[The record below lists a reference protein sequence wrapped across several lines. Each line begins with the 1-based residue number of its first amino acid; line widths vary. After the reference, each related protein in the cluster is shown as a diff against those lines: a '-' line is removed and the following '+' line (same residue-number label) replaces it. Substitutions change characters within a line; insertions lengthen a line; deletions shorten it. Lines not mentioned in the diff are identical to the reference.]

1 MKIIF
6 FGNTEFSNPTLEK
19 CNASLDVVSVV
30 TNPSKR
36 MGRGRRFSDTPVK
49 ILADKLKINVIQVEN
64 LENKDFVQKLRD
76 LKPDLFVVVAY
87 KILPKLLLSIPTMGA
102 INLHSSLL
110 PKYRGAAPIQ
120 RSILNHDKI
129 TGISTFLIEPKVD
142 TGKILM
148 QKECKISDNDNYGSL
163 SSKLS
168 NIGAQ
173 LIVES
178 IEKYSS
184 GDFSPIIQDEKL
196 VTLAPKIKKEE
207 YIIDWKKDL
216 TTIDAQIKA
225 FSPHPGAY
233 TMINGKRLKIFEAKM
248 IKGIN
253 YKEVGKIINLSK
265 TCFEVTCLSGSL
277 KVYEVQIEGKKRM
290 SSKDF
295 MIGMSNLENVIL
307 G

>member
-1 MKIIF
+1 
-6 FGNTEFSNPTLEK
+6 
-19 CNASLDVVSVV
+19 
-30 TNPSKR
+30 
-36 MGRGRRFSDTPVK
+36 
-49 ILADKLKINVIQVEN
+49 
-64 LENKDFVQKLRD
+64 LENKDFIQKLKD

-87 KILPKLLLSIPTMGA
+87 KILPKLLLSIPTIGA

-129 TGISTFLIEPKVD
+129 TGLSTFLIEPKVD
-142 TGKILM
+142 TGKILL

-173 LIVES
+173 LIIES

-184 GDFSPIIQDEKL
+184 GNLSPIIQDEKL

-207 YIIDWKKDL
+207 YIIDWKQNL

-290 SSKDF
+290 SSNDF

>member
-19 CNASLDVVSVV
+19 CNTSLDVVSVV
-30 TNPSKR
+30 TNPSKK

-49 ILADKLKINVIQVEN
+49 ILADKLRINVIQVEN
-64 LENKDFVQKLRD
+64 LENKDFIQKLKD

-87 KILPKLLLSIPTMGA
+87 KILPKLLLNIPTIGA

-142 TGKILM
+142 TGKILL

-178 IEKYSS
+178 IKKYSS
-184 GDFSPIIQDEKL
+184 GDLSPIIQDEKL

-207 YIIDWKKDL
+207 YIIDWKQDL

-248 IKGIN
+248 IKGIK

-265 TCFEVTCLSGSL
+265 TCFEVRCLSGSL

>member
-6 FGNTEFSNPTLEK
+6 FGNTNFSNPTLEK
-19 CNASLDVVSVV
+19 CNASFDIVSVV
-30 TNPSKR
+30 TNPSKK
-36 MGRGRRFSDTPVK
+36 MGRGRHFLDTPIK

-64 LENKDFVQKLRD
+64 LENKDFVQELKD
-76 LKPDLFVVVAY
+76 LKPDLFIVVAY

-142 TGKILM
+142 TGRILM
-148 QKECKISDNDNYGSL
+148 QKECQISDNDNYGSL

-178 IEKYSS
+178 IEKYSR
-184 GDFSPIIQDEKL
+184 GDISPITQDEKC

-207 YIIDWKKDL
+207 HIIDWNQDVAI
-216 TTIDAQIKA
+216 IDAQIKA
-225 FSPHPGAY
+225 FSPYPGAY
-233 TMINGKRLKIFEAKM
+233 TMIDGKRLKIFEAKM
-248 IKGIN
+248 TKGIN

-277 KVYEVQIEGKKRM
+277 KVYEVQIEGKRRM

-295 MIGMSNLENVIL
+295 MIGISNLENVIL

>member
-19 CNASLDVVSVV
+19 CNASFDIVSVV
-30 TNPSKR
+30 TNSSKK
-36 MGRGRRFSDTPVK
+36 MGRGRHFSDTPVK

-64 LENKDFVQKLRD
+64 LENKDFVQELKD

-87 KILPKLLLSIPTMGA
+87 KILPKLLLNIPTMGA

-148 QKECKISDNDNYGSL
+148 QKECEISDNDNYGSL

-178 IEKYSS
+178 IEKYSR
-184 GDFSPIIQDEKL
+184 GDISPITQDEKL

-207 YIIDWKKDL
+207 HIIDWNQDL
-216 TTIDAQIKA
+216 TTIDAQVKA
-225 FSPHPGAY
+225 FSPYPGAY
-233 TMINGKRLKIFEAKM
+233 TMIDGKRLKIFEAKM
-248 IKGIN
+248 
-253 YKEVGKIINLSK
+253 
-265 TCFEVTCLSGSL
+265 T
-277 KVYEVQIEGKKRM
+277 
-290 SSKDF
+290 
-295 MIGMSNLENVIL
+295 
-307 G
+307 

>member
-1 MKIIF
+1 M
-6 FGNTEFSNPTLEK
+6 
-19 CNASLDVVSVV
+19 
-30 TNPSKR
+30 
-36 MGRGRRFSDTPVK
+36 
-49 ILADKLKINVIQVEN
+49 
-64 LENKDFVQKLRD
+64 ENKDFVQELKD

-87 KILPKLLLSIPTMGA
+87 KILPKLLLNIPTMGA

-148 QKECKISDNDNYGSL
+148 QKECEISDNDNYGSL

-178 IEKYSS
+178 IEKYSR
-184 GDFSPIIQDEKL
+184 GDISPITQDEKL

-207 YIIDWKKDL
+207 HIIDWNQDL
-216 TTIDAQIKA
+216 TTIDAQVKA
-225 FSPHPGAY
+225 FSPYPGAY
-233 TMINGKRLKIFEAKM
+233 TMIDGKRLKIFEAKM
-248 IKGIN
+248 TKGVN

-265 TCFEVTCLSGSL
+265 TFFEVTCLSGSL
-277 KVYEVQIEGKKRM
+277 KVYEVQIEGKRRM

-295 MIGMSNLENVIL
+295 MIGISNLENVIL

>member
-19 CNASLDVVSVV
+19 CNTSLDVVSVV
-30 TNPSKR
+30 TNPSKK
-36 MGRGRRFSDTPVK
+36 MGRGRLFSDTPVK
-49 ILADKLKINVIQVEN
+49 ILADKLRINVIQVEN
-64 LENKDFVQKLRD
+64 LENKDFIQKLKD

-87 KILPKLLLSIPTMGA
+87 KILPKSLLSIPTIGA

-129 TGISTFLIEPKVD
+129 TGISTFFIEPKVD
-142 TGKILM
+142 TGKILL

-178 IEKYSS
+178 IKKYSS
-184 GDFSPIIQDEKL
+184 GDLSPIIQDEKL

-207 YIIDWKKDL
+207 YIIDWKQDL

-248 IKGIN
+248 IKGIK

-265 TCFEVTCLSGSL
+265 TCFEVRCLSGSL

>member
-19 CNASLDVVSVV
+19 CNASFDIVSVV
-30 TNPSKR
+30 TNSSKK
-36 MGRGRRFSDTPVK
+36 MGRGRHFSDTPVK

-64 LENKDFVQKLRD
+64 LENKDFVQELKD

-87 KILPKLLLSIPTMGA
+87 KILPKLLLNIPTMGA

-148 QKECKISDNDNYGSL
+148 QKQCEISDND
-163 SSKLS
+163 
-168 NIGAQ
+168 I
-173 LIVES
+173 
-178 IEKYSS
+178 
-184 GDFSPIIQDEKL
+184 SPITQDEKL

-207 YIIDWKKDL
+207 HIIDWNQDL
-216 TTIDAQIKA
+216 TTIDAQVKA
-225 FSPHPGAY
+225 FSPYPGAY
-233 TMINGKRLKIFEAKM
+233 TMIDGKRLKIFEAKM
-248 IKGIN
+248 TKGVN

-277 KVYEVQIEGKKRM
+277 KVYEVQIEGKRRM

-295 MIGMSNLENVIL
+295 MIGISNLENVIL

>member
-19 CNASLDVVSVV
+19 CNASFDIVSVV
-30 TNPSKR
+30 TNSSKK
-36 MGRGRRFSDTPVK
+36 MGRGRHFSDTPVK

-64 LENKDFVQKLRD
+64 LENKDFVQELKD

-87 KILPKLLLSIPTMGA
+87 KILPKLLLNIPTMGA

-148 QKECKISDNDNYGSL
+148 QKECEISDNDNYGSL

-178 IEKYSS
+178 IEKYSR
-184 GDFSPIIQDEKL
+184 GDIYPITQDEKF

-207 YIIDWKKDL
+207 HIIDWNQDL
-216 TTIDAQIKA
+216 TTIDAQVKA
-225 FSPHPGAY
+225 FSPYPGAY
-233 TMINGKRLKIFEAKM
+233 TMIDGKRLKIFEAKM
-248 IKGIN
+248 TKGVN
-253 YKEVGKIINLSK
+253 YKEVG
-265 TCFEVTCLSGSL
+265 
-277 KVYEVQIEGKKRM
+277 
-290 SSKDF
+290 
-295 MIGMSNLENVIL
+295 
-307 G
+307 